1 MTENEMVGWHHR
13 INEHEFEQTPGDNKR
28 QESLACCSPWGY
40 RVGLDLGTEET
51 PENLLSLL
59 LHHLKT
65 QQDGNHL
72 QTGKRGLART
82 QPCRHAGL
90 RLPASRTVR
99 NTFLLFRLHALV
111 RRLQYVVTATQ
122 GDRYSVLSMFS
133 SFFLHFFTHLS
144 WTSHF
149 LHFNSFLCNGFLH
162 SFLPSS
168 LDTSPFVLFW

>member
-1 MTENEMVGWHHR
+1 MFSLVWFSWTCIWGDTEITVSNNTSVQG
-13 INEHEFEQTPGDNKR
+13 
-28 QESLACCSPWGY
+28 
-40 RVGLDLGTEET
+40 ET
-51 PENLLSLL
+51 S
-59 LHHLKT
+59 H
-65 QQDGNHL
+65 NHL

-168 LDTSPFVLFW
+168 LDTSPFVLFWWMYLFFYYISN